1 MDSDAPSSS
10 LQAVRLG
17 QARTVF
23 RLCLGY
29 TLLSTALWLTLLLS
43 GTDGGRW
50 FGESQ
55 LSWKKAGQLAFGIV
69 VFFGLYS
76 YAFYGLKY
84 WLLKRA
90 GLSAAELKI
99 VFGSRLEGFELEALL
114 ARHSERRLRIIDMIG
129 RRGRMLVLV
138 VASFWF
144 VYTRVRE
151 NPSPDSLLFG
161 LQSSLLDAVVMSW
174 WMILTFQ
181 SNGPLG
187 HMCYGAHARV
197 LDGILGRANVLCI
210 GTLWNAF
217 KFVMIP
223 IGSQLVTLYPT
234 RTYAILY
241 AFIWLSYAMA
251 DFAAEIF
258 GSLWGKHSI
267 RVWGLG
273 DLNRKSWVGVG
284 AAFVCTLA
292 LNWSLVAAN
301 QLSLSWWI
309 LGALIALLNPFVELL
324 SPRGTDDFTMATS
337 NALFCWGF
345 GLLFEMRG

>member
-1 MDSDAPSSS
+1 M
-10 LQAVRLG
+10 
-17 QARTVF
+17 VF
-23 RLCLGY
+23 RVCLGY
-29 TLLSTALWLTLLLS
+29 TLVSTAIWFTLLLS
-43 GTDGGRW
+43 GKDGGRW
-50 FGESQ
+50 FGDTQ
-55 LSWKKAGQLAFGIV
+55 VSWSKLGQLAFSILL
-69 VFFGLYS
+69 FFGIYS

-90 GLSAAELKI
+90 GLSQPDLKS
-99 VFGSRLEGFELEALL
+99 VFGNRLRDFELEALL
-114 ARHSERRLRIIDMIG
+114 SRHSERTLRIIDMIG

-138 VASFWF
+138 VASFGF
-144 VYTRVRE
+144 VYARIRD
-151 NPSPDSLLFG
+151 NPSPDSLLIG

-174 WMILTFQ
+174 WMVLTFH

-223 IGSQLVTLYPT
+223 IGSQLTTVYPP
-234 RTYAILY
+234 RTYAVLY
-241 AFIWLSYAMA
+241 AFIWLSYATA

-258 GSLWGKHSI
+258 GSIWGKHSI

-284 AAFVCTLA
+284 AAFVCTLS
-292 LNWSLVAAN
+292 LNWILVAAN
-301 QLSLSWWI
+301 GLSISWWV
-309 LGALIALLNPFVELL
+309 LGALIALLNPIVELV

-337 NALFCWGF
+337 NALFCLGF
-345 GLLFEMRG
+345 GTLFDMRT